1 MVEVVDSSSTISLF
15 SHLEETRVREIGKTY
30 YGKEVR
36 TGDKEMECTC

>member
-15 SHLEETRVREIGKTY
+15 SHLEETGVREFGKTY

-36 TGDKEMECTC
+36 TDDKEMECAC

>member
-15 SHLEETRVREIGKTY
+15 SHLEETGVREIGKTY

-36 TGDKEMECTC
+36 TDDKEMECAC